1 MKVYVVTTQIGTWSK
16 KSLVS
21 VPIVDNTLFKSK
33 SAAYRE
39 AVLSKNWFLKEGYE
53 LYYRQVQV
61 ERDEELREHMARL
74 VLVKRETDQWAV
86 IEVNNFV
93 VL

>member
-21 VPIVDNTLFKSK
+21 VPIGDNTLFKSK

-39 AVLSKNWFLKEGYE
+39 AVWSKNWFLKEGYK
-53 LYYRQVQV
+53 LHYRQVQA
-61 ERDEELREHMARL
+61 EREEELREHMSRL
-74 VLVKRETDQWAV
+74 VLVNRETDQWVV
-86 IEVNNFV
+86 IEVNKFV